1 MPEIE
6 VTPEHAADPPPV
18 GSEFWWEWSHSAVG
32 CHHRSHRA
40 HTQAVIHRTE
50 SNDAWA
56 YYQAKKNREYTSEVT
71 LTLLRSL
78 GSDPPR
84 WRPCSKTGGGARQI
98 HGGRRQDPGRRKAKD
113 DETKIENGAHCA
125 LISAKDFWNWVWC
138 CVPCIFWRA
147 TTSSLSSR
155 DRRRCRRGDGHLG
168 LPALRTVSARGL
180 AFAVRRVEHCGPC
193 VRRVEHCGHCGPALA
208 AAPEAAPAKSPAP
221 ARVEA
226 RSDDLL
232 AVGVTQGDRMII
244 RISRSIDNAPVRD
257 AAVTVT
263 LRGVTHPTIAEAD
276 GSFTLQTEDLA
287 LPGAA
292 AVEFQVVQA
301 AAHETLKGMLQ
312 VAGGA
317 GSAGDKNSAGSC
329 GGGCSISPCASGS
342 CGSYRSGARRPRA
355 SRRELGRTGWA
366 WVR

>member
-1 MPEIE
+1 
-6 VTPEHAADPPPV
+6 
-18 GSEFWWEWSHSAVG
+18 
-32 CHHRSHRA
+32 
-40 HTQAVIHRTE
+40 
-50 SNDAWA
+50 
-56 YYQAKKNREYTSEVT
+56 
-71 LTLLRSL
+71 
-78 GSDPPR
+78 
-84 WRPCSKTGGGARQI
+84 
-98 HGGRRQDPGRRKAKD
+98 
-113 DETKIENGAHCA
+113 
-125 LISAKDFWNWVWC
+125 
-138 CVPCIFWRA
+138 
-147 TTSSLSSR
+147 
-155 DRRRCRRGDGHLG
+155 
-168 LPALRTVSARGL
+168 L
-180 AFAVRRVEHCGPC
+180 AFAFAVLSIA
-193 VRRVEHCGHCGPALA
+193 GPALA
-208 AAPEAAPAKSPAP
+208 AAPEAPAAAPTKSPAP

-317 GSAGDKNSAGSC
+317 GSAGDKNSARQLWWWVLNFAVCIGFLWL
-329 GGGCSISPCASGS
+329 ISK
-342 CGSYRSGARRPRA
+342 RRKA
-355 SRRELGRTGWA
+355 AQNKAAES
-366 WVR
+366 